1 MKYEEPI
8 VPGDNEVHGMI
19 LKGMKKGSK
28 VLEFGPAGGR
38 MTKLLA
44 EEYGCKVTIVERE
57 KEAFQSAMR
66 YANDGICADIED
78 YSWKKWSGAAFDY
91 ILFCDVLEHLKNPK
105 QVLKETQDLLKDSGS
120 VFLSLPNIGHNDV
133 LIKLYNHKFA
143 YTEEGLLDDTH
154 IRFFAEDTLEN
165 FIKNTGFAMVKKQY
179 KTIATGMTEQY
190 RKEDFLCDDV
200 LWKALQKRVNGDV
213 YQFVLELKKE
223 SACVHK
229 DGKMCGPARHMP
241 VSGLI
246 YYDRGDGFS
255 QDDVECMTGTWIQE
269 DTYEFRMDRCLD
281 ENVTRIRLDPA
292 ERSLCQIIS
301 IKCSLGNAHIP
312 HKILFNK
319 KEMIMDMDP
328 QLIWEVPNEEKHVSM
343 QAVIRLDDAG
353 LLNEVLQYGEWMK
366 DKLEILERKNEEY
379 EKHIFDLEQ
388 QNIEY
393 TNSMNLLEMQNT
405 KHENY
410 ISDLEQENNE
420 YMVRILDLEQ
430 KNIEYAR
437 SMGLLEMQNTEYEKK
452 ILLKDR
458 EFHALIHSRSWRYT
472 LIFRKIYA
480 WLMIRRS

>member
-19 LKGMKKGSK
+19 LKGLKKGSK

-133 LIKLYNHKFA
+133 LVKLYNHKFA

-154 IRFFAEDTLEN
+154 IRFFAEDTLED
-165 FIKNTGFAMVKKQY
+165 FVKNTGFAIIKKQY

-190 RKEDFLCDDV
+190 WKEEFLCADV
-200 LWKALQKRVNGDV
+200 LWKALRKRVNGDV

-223 SACVHK
+223 SACARK
-229 DGKMCGPARHMP
+229 DGKMCEPARHMP
-241 VSGLI
+241 IFGLI

-255 QDDVECMTGTWIQE
+255 QDDVESITGIWIQE
-269 DTYEFRMDRCLD
+269 DTYAFEMDICLD
-281 ENVTRIRLDPA
+281 ENVTRVRLDPV
-292 ERSLCQIIS
+292 ERSLCQITS
-301 IKCSLGNAHIP
+301 IKCSLGNAYIP

-328 QLIWEVPNEEKHVSM
+328 QLIWEVPKEVKHISM

-366 DKLEILERKNEEY
+366 DRQEILERKNEEY
-379 EKHIFDLEQ
+379 EKH
-388 QNIEY
+388 
-393 TNSMNLLEMQNT
+393 M
-405 KHENY
+405 
-410 ISDLEQENNE
+410 SDLEQENSE
-420 YMVRILDLEQ
+420 YMAHISDLEQ
-430 KNIEYAR
+430 KNIEYTNR
-437 SMGLLEMQNTEYEKK
+437 INLLKIQNTEYEKK
-452 ILLKDR
+452 IVLKDR
-458 EFHALIHSRSWRYT
+458 EFHAVIHSRSWRYT
-472 LIFRKIYA
+472 RFFRKIYA
-480 WLMIRRS
+480 WLMTRRS